1 MLGKVTD
8 NDVDENRSINRMLI
22 NEILSWTNIS
32 LAIERV
38 RANKGAPGV
47 DGMTV
52 DELEAHFRRNWKSI
66 TDHIKHGT
74 YIPSP
79 VKRVD
84 IPKPDGGTRMLG
96 IPTVQDRTIQ
106 QAINQV
112 LMPIFDPT
120 FSEYS
125 YGFRPNRSALDAVR
139 KASEYI
145 AEGKSWVVEIDLA
158 KFFDTVNHDRLM
170 STLARRID
178 DKALLKL
185 IRRYLK
191 AGIMADGLV
200 SAREEGVPQGGN
212 LSPLLS
218 LIVLDELDKNLEKR
232 GIAFCRYADDCNLFV
247 SSKMAGERVLE
258 KTTKFIEEKLKLR
271 VNQSKSGT
279 FRPSKCK
286 YLGYT
291 FVGTTGQPRAHAKS
305 LKRLR
310 QKLYPILRTYG
321 RGMSMEV
328 TIKRLTQIL
337 RGWMNYYSL
346 DNRKGIYRAL
356 DIWIRRHLRKLLWIS
371 WKQPKTRES
380 KLLERGLGSYRAW
393 KSSVNGR
400 GAWWNAKALHMLDAF
415 PNAWFAKQGLYSL
428 EKRG

>member
-1 MLGKVTD
+1 
-8 NDVDENRSINRMLI
+8 
-22 NEILSWTNIS
+22 
-32 LAIERV
+32 
-38 RANKGAPGV
+38 
-47 DGMTV
+47 
-52 DELEAHFRRNWKSI
+52 
-66 TDHIKHGT
+66 
-74 YIPSP
+74 
-79 VKRVD
+79 
-84 IPKPDGGTRMLG
+84 
-96 IPTVQDRTIQ
+96 
-106 QAINQV
+106 
-112 LMPIFDPT
+112 
-120 FSEYS
+120 
-125 YGFRPNRSALDAVR
+125 
-139 KASEYI
+139 
-145 AEGKSWVVEIDLA
+145 
-158 KFFDTVNHDRLM
+158 
-170 STLARRID
+170 
-178 DKALLKL
+178 
-185 IRRYLK
+185 
-191 AGIMADGLV
+191 
-200 SAREEGVPQGGN
+200 
-212 LSPLLS
+212 
-218 LIVLDELDKNLEKR
+218 
-232 GIAFCRYADDCNLFV
+232 
-247 SSKMAGERVLE
+247 MAGERVLE

-321 RGMSMEV
+321 RGMSIEI

-346 DNRKGIYRAL
+346 DNRKGIYRVL